1 MEPLIE
7 AGSLVATFAIECTV
21 TISLAALAALLAARI
36 LGRRQPGVSFA
47 FIVAAFLLGTLL
59 LFEQGRPSPNLLA
72 ADPSS
77 PVRLHV
83 ARPSPTSEVPTAT
96 VVPGLTARYGSLF
109 QVRFSGPSVKEE
121 PSAAVPGAPTGSID
135 GWGLLGLLWLLG
147 VIALAVHHLVGLCS
161 IRATL
166 EAAHPCE
173 DRRLLH
179 AAACVRDAIGTG
191 PVGLR
196 LSSASRSAFLAGIT
210 RPCIVLPEEAIAW
223 ADDRLTS
230 TLIHEHMHVR
240 RCDILVAEALRVI
253 VSLAWCSPLPWLA
266 FSRALKLREE
276 ACDQAVLRSGTRP
289 ADYAANLL
297 AAARSLSSGL
307 RAATASISSG
317 SDLEQRIRSILETPH
332 PLPARDRFLRRASAA
347 IVLAA
352 VVGTTPLTTPLYA
365 FLESASSAKRL
376 NGIMVWPAILESPF
390 PAGTAPVHGTFSLTG
405 KGGYTRI
412 QLNLAGRT
420 SVHRLPS
427 VALPS
432 ALPLSGRARMILPF
446 GGLVDAHSAH
456 PFTHP
461 AWTIW
466 DDRAEPVTAS
476 APGTVA
482 VVRMDP
488 REGTTI
494 EVDHGSQV
502 RTCYGLGRQGRSLV
516 EAGEFVATGTPLG
529 TFGSVSPNDI
539 PSLSFSIRVHAH
551 GAWVA
556 LDPAPFLF
564 AAPDPR
570 ATPLAASVVNASV
583 RIGDRAEVRRLLAA
597 GLSPNQVSGDGTLP
611 LEWVLLNR
619 DLAMA
624 KDLLEAGADP
634 NAPTWNIHQA
644 HIALHGPTVAQL
656 ARETGDPELMAL
668 LVPEQGSR
676 P

>member
-7 AGSLVATFAIECTV
+7 AGSLVVTFAIECTV
-21 TISLAALAALLAARI
+21 TISLAALAAILAARI
-36 LGRRQPGVSFA
+36 LGRHQPGVSFV

-59 LFEQGRPSPNLLA
+59 LFEHGRPSPNLPA
-72 ADPSS
+72 PDPSS
-77 PVRLHV
+77 PVRMHA
-83 ARPSPTSEVPTAT
+83 ARPSPTSEVPTVT

-109 QVRFSGPSVKEE
+109 QVRFSGSSVKDE
-121 PSAAVPGAPTGSID
+121 PSAAVPGRLAGTGN

-147 VIALAVHHLVGLCS
+147 VIALAVHHFVGLCS

-166 EAAHPCE
+166 EAARPCE

-179 AAACVRDAIGTG
+179 TAACVRDAIGTG

-196 LSSASRSAFLAGIT
+196 LSTASRSAFLAGIAH
-210 RPCIVLPEEAIAW
+210 PCIVLPEEAVAW
-223 ADDRLTS
+223 SDDRLTS

-266 FSRALKLREE
+266 LTRALKLREE

-307 RAATASISSG
+307 HAATASISSR
-317 SDLEQRIRSILETPH
+317 SDLEQRIRNILESPH
-332 PLPARDRFLRRASAA
+332 PLAGRDRILRRALAVV
-347 IVLAA
+347 VLAA
-352 VVGTTPLTTPLYA
+352 VVGTTPMTTPLYA
-365 FLESASSAKRL
+365 FLESASSTRRL
-376 NGIMVWPAILESPF
+376 GGIMVWPAVLEPSSRS
-390 PAGTAPVHGTFSLTG
+390 GMTTARGTFSLTG

-446 GGLVDAHSAH
+446 GGLVDAHSAQ

-466 DDRAEPVTAS
+466 DDRAVPVTAS
-476 APGTVA
+476 APGIVA

-488 REGTTI
+488 GEGMVI

-502 RTCYGLGRQGRSLV
+502 RTRYGLGRQGASLV

-529 TFGSVSPNDI
+529 TFSNVPPNDI
-539 PSLSFSIRVHAH
+539 PSLSFGIRVQAH

-564 AAPDPR
+564 AAPDQR

-583 RIGDRAEVRRLLAA
+583 RIGDRTGVRRLLAA

-611 LEWVLLNR
+611 LEWVILNR

-634 NAPTWNIHQA
+634 NAPTWNIHQV
-644 HIALHGPTVAQL
+644 HFALHGPTVAQL

-668 LVPEQGSR
+668 LAPH
-676 P
+676 